1 MVTKWLTAGSIGQQ
15 WERKRWGIKMD
26 EMIARYI
33 IENFSD
39 KELYRD
45 NKSVLEWIEQARQYL
60 EARRLDF

>member
-1 MVTKWLTAGSIGQQ
+1 QQ

-26 EMIARYI
+26 EMTARYI